1 MIRKFLKQPFQFM
14 IICFC
19 VVEMWNK
26 AISGDI
32 YGDDLLFL
40 YDNQIAF

>member
-1 MIRKFLKQPFQFM
+1 M

-19 VVEMWNK
+19 DVEMWNK

-32 YGDDLLFL
+32 YGDDLEVGV
-40 YDNQIAF
+40 ASHAPPPP